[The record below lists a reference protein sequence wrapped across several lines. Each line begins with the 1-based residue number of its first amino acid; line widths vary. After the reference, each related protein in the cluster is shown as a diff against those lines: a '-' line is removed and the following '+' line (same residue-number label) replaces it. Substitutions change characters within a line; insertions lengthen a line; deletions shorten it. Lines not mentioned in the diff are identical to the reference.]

1 MTKNDFLSQL
11 RLRLSGLPE
20 WELEER
26 LSFYS
31 EMIDDRVED
40 GISEEEAVKSIGTID
55 EIAKQIISD
64 VPFLKIA
71 KEKIKPKRK
80 LGALEITLL
89 AIGSPI
95 WISLLAATFAVI
107 ISLFASVL
115 AICVSL
121 WAVFISFVA
130 TAFACAVIGV
140 VFIFNAGAPIGF
152 ATIAAG
158 LVLAGLSIF
167 TFIGCRVATKGI
179 ILLIQKVIFAVKR
192 CFVGKEAAVNE

>member
-1 MTKNDFLSQL
+1 
-11 RLRLSGLPE
+11 
-20 WELEER
+20 
-26 LSFYS
+26 
-31 EMIDDRVED
+31 
-40 GISEEEAVKSIGTID
+40 
-55 EIAKQIISD
+55 
-64 VPFLKIA
+64 LKIA
-71 KEKIKPKRK
+71 TKKIKPKRN

-95 WISLLAATFAVI
+95 WFSMLVAIFAVI
-107 ISLFASVL
+107 ISLFASIF

-130 TAFACAVIGV
+130 TALSCTVIGV